1 MAALRDL
8 RVSILRSSIL
18 RPPENVERRLI
29 FLSNIDQ
36 QLDFNV
42 ETIHFF
48 LPNLEFPPDAVAKRL
63 ESAMEELLASSYDFL
78 AGRLSWD
85 ESEARWEL
93 DCNGAGVG
101 FVEAASELTLAELGD
116 LELPNPVLS
125 QLAAGKADAMDI
137 EDRPL
142 FVIRLTAFKCGA
154 FAMGIS
160 NSHATFDGVGF
171 RTFMENLAALAAAK
185 PLALPPCND
194 RRLLAARSPPRVV
207 FPHPE
212 LFKLK
217 EVQLGTEQPPTLM
230 ETSPE
235 SIGFKCFRL
244 STEQISAL
252 KSRARADGSPPSAAT
267 GFNVVAAH
275 LWRCKALAGGDVD
288 PDKTSTVL
296 YAVDIRERLRPPLPR
311 SFAGNA
317 VLSAYGGM
325 THREL
330 REEPF
335 GRVVEVVR
343 EGSARMDEDYVRS
356 AIDWGQLYK
365 GFPRGDVLISSWW
378 RLGLDE
384 VEFSWGKALCC
395 VPLPDPHRDIAVLFP
410 ASGGAGQG
418 MRALVPLPAGAI
430 PRFERLFYDFL

>member
-8 RVSILRSSIL
+8 RVTILRSSIL

-36 QLDFNV
+36 QLDFN
-42 ETIHFF
+42 
-48 LPNLEFPPDAVAKRL
+48 RL
-63 ESAMEELLASSYDFL
+63 ESAMEELLVSSYDFL

-101 FVEAASELTLAELGD
+101 FVEAASELTLPELGD

-125 QLAAGKADAMDI
+125 QLVAGKADAMDI

-185 PLALPPCND
+185 PWRFRHSKTAACYRYQLSRVGPERTALPLRRHRLQRRRRPSLALQGAGRW
-194 RRLLAARSPPRVV
+194 RR
-207 FPHPE
+207 
-212 LFKLK
+212 
-217 EVQLGTEQPPTLM
+217 
-230 ETSPE
+230 
-235 SIGFKCFRL
+235 
-244 STEQISAL
+244 
-252 KSRARADGSPPSAAT
+252 GS
-267 GFNVVAAH
+267 GQ
-275 LWRCKALAGGDVD
+275 DVD
-288 PDKTSTVL
+288 GALRGGHP
-296 YAVDIRERLRPPLPR
+296 ERLRPPLPR
-311 SFAGNA
+311 SFTGNA
-317 VLSAYGGM
+317 VLSAYSGM

-384 VEFSWGKALCC
+384 VEFRGGRPC
-395 VPLPDPHRDIAVLFP
+395 VARSRP
-410 ASGGAGQG
+410 GGARLGTT
-418 MRALVPLPAGAI
+418 PPGAI
-430 PRFERLFYDFL
+430 PRFERFFYDFL